1 MNEVFHH
8 QPGSKVLLVGSYQWN
23 GYFHDSFENCH
34 IEACIHDNPNL
45 ANSVWMKFKS
55 LKLKFHRITW
65 RHKIVG
71 PIYAPLPINTSSC
84 LLSIKMVKTVEVR
97 CPRSTENH
105 KIMTN
110 IWPIYLAIYL
120 HNCKGNTS
128 ASAFRDCTY
137 MVNICTV
144 NTEKLHHNIDSLTFQ
159 LVEATQVPLTDPVI
173 QAVGP

>member
-23 GYFHDSFENCH
+23 GYFHDSFEHCH

-84 LLSIKMVKTVEVR
+84 PLSIKMVKTVEVR
-97 CPRSTENH
+97 CPWSTENH

-110 IWPIYLAIYL
+110 IWQYIWQYICITAKAIHL
-120 HNCKGNTS
+120 PRHLGI
-128 ASAFRDCTY
+128 A
-137 MVNICTV
+137 
-144 NTEKLHHNIDSLTFQ
+144 LTWWISVQ
-159 LVEATQVPLTDPVI
+159 WTLKSYTTT
-173 QAVGP
+173 

>member
-34 IEACIHDNPNL
+34 IEACIHDNHNL
-45 ANSVWMKFKS
+45 ANSVWMKFNS
-55 LKLKFHRITW
+55 LNHRITW

-71 PIYAPLPINTSSC
+71 SIYAPLPISTSSC
-84 LLSIKMVKTVEVR
+84 LLSITMVKTVEVS
-97 CPRSTENH
+97 CPWSTEII
-105 KIMTN
+105 KS
-110 IWPIYLAIYL
+110 WPIYL
-120 HNCKGNTS
+120 GNISAS

-137 MVNICTV
+137 MVNLCTV

-159 LVEATQVPLTDPVI
+159 LVEAAQVPWTDPLI

>member
-34 IEACIHDNPNL
+34 IEACIHDNHNL
-45 ANSVWMKFKS
+45 ANSVWMKFNS
-55 LKLKFHRITW
+55 LNHRITW

-71 PIYAPLPINTSSC
+71 SIYAPLPISTSSC

-97 CPRSTENH
+97 CPWSTENH
-105 KIMTN
+105 KLMTN
-110 IWPIYLAIYL
+110 ISAYI
-120 HNCKGNTS
+120 CKGNTS

-159 LVEATQVPLTDPVI
+159 LVEAAQVPWTDPLI